1 MSVRAELEKQDKL
14 ETKAILISADGS
26 WRAKP
31 KPRPMK
37 RKATGDLDGDDDGDS
52 SDGEGTARMQQAIGR
67 KNNPHLNGGRGSKE
81 VEVIELD
88 DD

>member
-1 MSVRAELEKQDKL
+1 MLHDSLD
-14 ETKAILISADGS
+14 TKAILISADGS

-31 KPRPMK
+31 EPRSMK
-37 RKATGDLDGDDDGDS
+37 RKATGDLDDDGDS
-52 SDGEGTARMQQAIGR
+52 SDGEGTARRQQAVGR
-67 KNNPHLNGGRGSKE
+67 MNNPHLNGGRGSTHRE

>member
-1 MSVRAELEKQDKL
+1 MSMICWCWR
-14 ETKAILISADGS
+14 TSTIS
-26 WRAKP
+26 
-31 KPRPMK
+31 
-37 RKATGDLDGDDDGDS
+37 
-52 SDGEGTARMQQAIGR
+52 TARMQQAIGR